1 MTRDREKETNGRY
14 KRDSRPHGVRPK
26 CIAVTQNGAECR
38 ANPVRGPS
46 RCPMHT
52 PEMARRISSLGGR
65 SGHRFPKLDFGKQPE
80 TPEESYQLI
89 GRMMKAVLEGD
100 LDPIQANSARGMHAT
115 FLKGFEDAVIM
126 KEMAR
131 LEAKFGLEVT
141 GTLPEEQVSDVSD
154 VDTKD

>member
-1 MTRDREKETNGRY
+1 MKDANGRF
-14 KRDSRPHGVRPK
+14 KRNPHPHGVRPS
-26 CIAVTQNGAECR
+26 CIATTQYGDKCR
-38 ANPVRGPS
+38 ANPVRGTN

-52 PEMARRISSLGGR
+52 PEMVKRIASLGGR

-115 FLKGFEDAVIM
+115 FLKGYEDAVIM
-126 KEMAR
+126 REMAR

-141 GTLPEEQVSDVSD
+141 GTLPEEQEFSVSDAE
-154 VDTKD
+154 TEP